1 MKGSLHYNPFAQHH
15 GRSCILIWGPT
26 ALDIALSL
34 NSRSPLNIF
43 GMYIL
48 YSRQK
53 AAALRTHVYLCT
65 SIANVLHYTV
75 QTAPQAPA

>member
-1 MKGSLHYNPFAQHH
+1 VKGSLRYSPFAQHH
-15 GRSCILIWGPT
+15 ERSRILIWRPT
-26 ALDIALSL
+26 ALDLALSL

-53 AAALRTHVYLCT
+53 AAALRIRVYLCT
-65 SIANVLHYTV
+65 SIASHYTAGARV
-75 QTAPQAPA
+75 VSLAS